1 MMGPKEIQTGVFA
14 VGAIDRDRRIFDA
27 LIPLPEGTSYNSYLV
42 RGSTGT
48 ALIDTVD
55 PTKEGDLFSH
65 LDELKVDRIDYLI
78 SNHSEQDHS
87 GGIPGIL
94 SRYPSA
100 RVITTPKGKE
110 LLKSLLHIPDEKIT
124 MVQDRETLSLG
135 DRTLEFIHAPWV
147 HWPETMFTY
156 LREERILF
164 TCDLFGSHYAYATGE
179 PAIEDLGRVYWAAK
193 RYYAEI
199 MMPFRGLIQGHLEKI
214 KPLPIDIIAPSHGP
228 FYRKPEQILSAY
240 QEWVSDSV
248 KNEVVI
254 PYVSMHH
261 STAAMVSHLEK
272 ALTDRGIVAIPFNL
286 TVTDIGELAMAL
298 VDAATVIIG
307 TPTVLTGPHPSAIY
321 ATYLVKLLKPKIKA
335 CGVIGSY
342 GWGGKTVKEI
352 TGILQGLPVEFLDPV
367 LVKGLPGTEDFKA
380 LDKLADTIAAKHRSY
395 GIL

>member
-1 MMGPKEIQTGVFA
+1 MGPKEIQAGVFS
-14 VGAIDRDRRIFDA
+14 VGAIDWDRRIFDE
-27 LIPLPEGTSYNSYLV
+27 LIPLPDGTSYNSYLV
-42 RGSTGT
+42 RGSTGI

-55 PTKEGDLFSH
+55 PTKEGELLSH

-78 SNHSEQDHS
+78 SNHAEQDHS
-87 GGIPGIL
+87 GVIPRIL

-100 RVITTPKGKE
+100 QVITTPRGKD
-110 LLKSLLHIPDEKIT
+110 LLRPLLHIPDERIIT
-124 MVQDRETLSLG
+124 MQDRETLSLG
-135 DRTLEFIHAPWV
+135 DRTLELIHAPWV
-147 HWPETMFTY
+147 HWPETMLTY

-164 TCDLFGSHYAYATGE
+164 TCDLFGSHYATGD
-179 PAIEDLGRVYWAAK
+179 PAVGDLGRVYWAAK

-214 KPLPIDIIAPSHGP
+214 RPLPLDIIAPSHGP
-228 FYRKPEQILSAY
+228 VYRKPEQILSAY
-240 QEWVSDSV
+240 RDWVSDSV
-248 KNEVVI
+248 KNEVII

-261 STAAMVSHLEK
+261 STAVMVSHLVK

-321 ATYLVKLLKPKIKA
+321 ATYLVKLLKPKAKA

-367 LVKGLPGTEDFKA
+367 LVKGLPEAEDLKA
-380 LDKLADTIAAKHRSY
+380 LDKLADTIAEKHRSY